1 MLAFAYYIK
10 QENVLDKHTAD
21 MERYMNIK
29 LELAD
34 TVLDFKPD
42 AEYKAGIASSQEY
55 YESDTVCKTVQG
67 RSFLHY
73 YPVKKGQTIKLL
85 YADEE
90 RQTFYAD
97 IDGVKGY
104 LYSGNYFG

>member
-1 MLAFAYYIK
+1 MIS
-10 QENVLDKHTAD
+10 NID
-21 MERYMNIK
+21 MENFIK
-29 LELAD
+29 
-34 TVLDFKPD
+34 DFSCNCKNVQK
-42 AEYKAGIASSQEY
+42 KA
-55 YESDTVCKTVQG
+55 
-67 RSFLHY
+67 F
-73 YPVKKGQTIKLL
+73 KKGQTIKLL